1 MNQEVSI
8 FKSKPILFSSLS
20 SLVLLS
26 CSYHLFNR
34 FGFNLSVLIGLAAL
48 VFLLSLAKEIKIF
61 LISSLKNPG
70 KNFLILCI
78 LFFSLLSIFFYFE
91 NIAEIGFF
99 VTLFFSIYLV
109 FKNQDK
115 DLNNFL
121 TNLMIYSGIFMS
133 IGVLIGF
140 LESLFL
146 SSKFFYHSY
155 DYYPYVGK
163 KLVYSGFGFN
173 HNFSAYTIVVAQSF
187 LFLSRSIFIKNL
199 RLYLTTLFLLSL
211 IITTSKIALLFIFL
225 IICNYLVKKRK
236 IKNLIIITSI
246 AAYLFLSHIVISF
259 NESHEL
265 GTVHYRELLFS
276 IGRMDVILGYLGHL
290 KEIYFIELLNNFFLP
305 VNLKD
310 VSQALGY
317 DPHSLIYS
325 LVILGGFPLALSVLI
340 FIVKGVFKNFKNI
353 EERYPIYY
361 LCGLICIF
369 TEMINWD
376 ANSSIFFW
384 VIILYA
390 ITISKD
396 LDPPSE
402 AIIDNKSGFQRVSQ
416 KNS

>member
-1 MNQEVSI
+1 MNQEVST
-8 FKSKPILFSSLS
+8 FKTKPILFSSLS
-20 SLVLLS
+20 LLVLLS
-26 CSYHLFNR
+26 CSYHLLNK
-34 FGFNLSVLIGLAAL
+34 FGFNLSVSIGLTAL
-48 VFLLSLAKEIKIF
+48 VFLLSLGKEIKIF
-61 LISSLKNPG
+61 LIGSFKNPR

-78 LFFSLLSIFFYFE
+78 LFFSLVSIFFYFE
-91 NIAEIGFF
+91 NITEIGLF
-99 VTLFFSIYLV
+99 VILFFSIYLV
-109 FKNQDK
+109 FRNQDK

-173 HNFSAYTIVVAQSF
+173 HNFSAYIIVVAQSF

-246 AAYLFLSHIVISF
+246 AAYLLLSHIVISF
-259 NESHEL
+259 NESYEL

-276 IGRMDVILGYLGHL
+276 VGRMDIILGYHGYL

-305 VNLKD
+305 VSLKD
-310 VSQALGY
+310 MSLTLTY
-317 DPHSLIYS
+317 DPHFLIYS
-325 LVILGGFPLALSVLI
+325 LMILGGFPLALSVLI
-340 FIVKGVFKNFKNI
+340 FIVIGVFKNFKII
-353 EERYPIYY
+353 EKRYPIYY
-361 LCGLICIF
+361 YCGLICIF
-369 TEMINWD
+369 TEMIIWD
-376 ANSSIFFW
+376 ANNSIFFW

-396 LDPPSE
+396 SDPPSE
-402 AIIDNKSGFQRVSQ
+402 AIVDNRSGFQRASQ
-416 KNS
+416 NS

>member
-8 FKSKPILFSSLS
+8 FKSKPILLS
-20 SLVLLS
+20 SFSLLVLLS
-26 CSYHLFNR
+26 CSYHLLNR
-34 FGFNLSVLIGLAAL
+34 FGFDLSVLIGLAAL

-61 LISSLKNPG
+61 LIDSLKNPG

-78 LFFSLLSIFFYFE
+78 LFFSLVSIFFYFE
-91 NIAEIGFF
+91 NIAEIGLF
-99 VTLFFSIYLV
+99 VILFFSIYLV

-121 TNLMIYSGIFMS
+121 SNLMIYSGIFMS

-155 DYYPYVGK
+155 DFYPYVGK
-163 KLVYSGFGFN
+163 RLVYSGFGFN
-173 HNFSAYTIVVAQSF
+173 HNFSAYIIVVAQSF

-225 IICNYLVKKRK
+225 IICNHLVKKRK

-246 AAYLFLSHIVISF
+246 AAYLFLSHIVFSF

-276 IGRMDVILGYLGHL
+276 IGRMDVILGYHGHL

-305 VNLKD
+305 VSLKD
-310 VSQALGY
+310 MSLTLGY
-317 DPHSLIYS
+317 DPHCLIYS
-325 LVILGGFPLALSVLI
+325 LMILGGFPLALSVLI
-340 FIVKGVFKNFKNI
+340 FIVIGVFKNFKII
-353 EERYPIYY
+353 EKRYPIYY
-361 LCGLICIF
+361 YCGLICIF
-369 TEMINWD
+369 TEMIIWD
-376 ANSSIFFW
+376 ANNSIFFW

-390 ITISKD
+390 VTISKD
-396 LDPPSE
+396 SDPPSE
-402 AIIDNKSGFQRVSQ
+402 AIIDNKSGFQRISQ

>member
-1 MNQEVSI
+1 MNQEVST
-8 FKSKPILFSSLS
+8 FKTKPILFSSLS
-20 SLVLLS
+20 LLVLLS
-26 CSYHLFNR
+26 CSYHLLNK
-34 FGFNLSVLIGLAAL
+34 FGFNLSVSIGLAAL
-48 VFLLSLAKEIKIF
+48 VFLLSLGKEIKIF
-61 LISSLKNPG
+61 LISSFKNPK

-78 LFFSLLSIFFYFE
+78 LFFSLVSIFFYFE
-91 NIAEIGFF
+91 NIAEIGLF
-99 VTLFFSIYLV
+99 VILFFSIYLV

-140 LESLFL
+140 IESLFL

-173 HNFSAYTIVVAQSF
+173 HNFSAYIIVVAQSF

-236 IKNLIIITSI
+236 IKNLIFITSI
-246 AAYLFLSHIVISF
+246 AAYLLLSHIVISF
-259 NESHEL
+259 NESYEL

-276 IGRMDVILGYLGHL
+276 VGRMDVILGYHGHL

-305 VNLKD
+305 VSLKD
-310 VSQALGY
+310 MSLTLAY
-317 DPHSLIYS
+317 DPHFLIYS
-325 LVILGGFPLALSVLI
+325 LMILGGFPLALSVLI
-340 FIVKGVFKNFKNI
+340 FIVIGVFKNFKII
-353 EERYPIYY
+353 EKRYPIYY
-361 LCGLICIF
+361 YCGLICIF
-369 TEMINWD
+369 TEMIIWD
-376 ANSSIFFW
+376 ANNSIFFW

-396 LDPPSE
+396 SDPPSE
-402 AIIDNKSGFQRVSQ
+402 TSVDNKSGFQRVSQ
-416 KNS
+416 KN

>member
-1 MNQEVSI
+1 MNQEVST
-8 FKSKPILFSSLS
+8 FKTKPILFSSLS
-20 SLVLLS
+20 LLVLLS
-26 CSYHLFNR
+26 CSYHLLNK
-34 FGFNLSVLIGLAAL
+34 FGFNLSVSIGLAAL
-48 VFLLSLAKEIKIF
+48 VFLLSLGKEIKIF
-61 LISSLKNPG
+61 LISSFKNPR

-78 LFFSLLSIFFYFE
+78 LFFSLVSIFFYFE
-91 NIAEIGFF
+91 NITEIGLF
-99 VTLFFSIYLV
+99 VILFFSIYLI

-140 LESLFL
+140 IESLFL

-173 HNFSAYTIVVAQSF
+173 HNFSAYIIVVAQSF

-236 IKNLIIITSI
+236 IKNLIFITSI
-246 AAYLFLSHIVISF
+246 AAYLLLSHIVISF
-259 NESHEL
+259 NESYEL

-276 IGRMDVILGYLGHL
+276 VGRMDVILGYYGYL

-305 VNLKD
+305 VSLKD
-310 VSQALGY
+310 MSLTLAY
-317 DPHSLIYS
+317 DPHFLIYS
-325 LVILGGFPLALSVLI
+325 LMILGGFPLALSVLI
-340 FIVKGVFKNFKNI
+340 FIVIGVFKNFKII
-353 EERYPIYY
+353 EKRYPIYY
-361 LCGLICIF
+361 YCGLICIF
-369 TEMINWD
+369 TEMIIWD
-376 ANSSIFFW
+376 ANNSIFFW

-396 LDPPSE
+396 SDPPSE

>member
-1 MNQEVSI
+1 MNQEVST
-8 FKSKPILFSSLS
+8 FKTKPILFSSLS
-20 SLVLLS
+20 LLVLLS
-26 CSYHLFNR
+26 CSYHLLNK
-34 FGFNLSVLIGLAAL
+34 FGFDLSVLIGLAAL

-61 LISSLKNPG
+61 LIGSLKNPR

-78 LFFSLLSIFFYFE
+78 LFFSLVGIFLNFE
-91 NIAEIGFF
+91 NIAEIGLF
-99 VTLFFSIYLV
+99 VILFFSIYLV

-225 IICNYLVKKRK
+225 IICNHLVKKRK

-259 NESHEL
+259 NESYEL

-276 IGRMDVILGYLGHL
+276 VGRMDVILGYHGHL

-305 VNLKD
+305 VSLKD
-310 VSQALGY
+310 MSLTLGY
-317 DPHSLIYS
+317 DPHCLIYS
-325 LVILGGFPLALSVLI
+325 LMILGGFPLALSVLI

-390 ITISKD
+390 VTISKD
-396 LDPPSE
+396 SDPPSE

-416 KNS
+416 KN

>member
-1 MNQEVSI
+1 MNQEVST
-8 FKSKPILFSSLS
+8 FKTKPILFSSLS
-20 SLVLLS
+20 LLVLLS
-26 CSYHLFNR
+26 CSYHLLNK
-34 FGFNLSVLIGLAAL
+34 FGFDLSVLIGLAAL

-61 LISSLKNPG
+61 LIGSLKNPR

-78 LFFSLLSIFFYFE
+78 LFFSFLSIFFYFE
-91 NIAEIGFF
+91 NIVEIGFF
-99 VTLFFSIYLV
+99 VILFFSIYLV

-173 HNFSAYTIVVAQSF
+173 HNFSAYIIVVAQSF
-187 LFLSRSIFIKNL
+187 LFLSRSIFIINL

-225 IICNYLVKKRK
+225 IICNHLVKKRK

-276 IGRMDVILGYLGHL
+276 IGRIDVILGYLGHL

-317 DPHSLIYS
+317 DPHCLIYS

-396 LDPPSE
+396 SDPPSE